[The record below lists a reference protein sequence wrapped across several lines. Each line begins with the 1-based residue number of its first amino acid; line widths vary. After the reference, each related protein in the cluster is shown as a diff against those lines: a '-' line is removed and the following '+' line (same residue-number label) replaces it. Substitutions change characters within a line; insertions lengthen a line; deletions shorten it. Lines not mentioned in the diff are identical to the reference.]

1 MKIEKGSHDPD
12 VNLNL
17 NVRGLHTSP
26 TLAINEKCRAL
37 QAEGRHVY
45 RLGLGQSPFP
55 VPESVVE
62 KLRANAH
69 EKDYLP
75 VRGLPA
81 LREAIADYYRR
92 RQHLERSAEDILV
105 GPGSKELMFI
115 LQLVYYGDL
124 VIPTPS
130 WVTYAPQA
138 HIIGR
143 HIRWVPTTAEEGW
156 PLRPNELDA
165 VCRSDP
171 SRPRLVILNYPS
183 NPTGQTYSVD
193 ALKELAEVARR
204 YRVILLS
211 DEIYG
216 EIDHS
221 GKHVSIARFYP
232 EGTIISS
239 GLSKWCGA
247 GGWRLGTFT
256 FPTSLRWL
264 LDAMAVVCSE
274 SFTATSAPIQ
284 YAAVRAF
291 QGGIDLE
298 QHLFHSRRILRA
310 LGQNVARRLKQA
322 DVFCPQPEG
331 AFYAFPNFGSRAE
344 LVAERGISS
353 SAELCRRVLEETGVA
368 FLPGEAFGRDPHEL
382 TGRIAYVDFDGAR
395 ALVASRAVPDDKE
408 LDETFLRS
416 YCEPVM
422 EAMDRL
428 CAWVC

>member
-1 MKIEKGSHDPD
+1 MKIENRNNNHPD
-12 VNLNL
+12 VHLNL

-26 TLAINEKCRAL
+26 TLAINERSRLL
-37 QAEGRHVY
+37 QAEGRHIY

-62 KLRANAH
+62 KLRANAR

-75 VRGLPA
+75 VKGLPA

-92 RQHLERSAEDILV
+92 RQHLERSPEDILV

-156 PLRPNELDA
+156 PLRPAELDA
-165 VCRSDP
+165 LCRSDP

-183 NPTGQTYSVD
+183 NPTGQTYSME
-193 ALKELAEVARR
+193 ALQELAKVARR

-216 EIDHS
+216 EIDHG

-232 EGTIISS
+232 EGTIVSS

-256 FPTSLRWL
+256 FPSSLRWL

-274 SFTATSAPIQ
+274 SFTSTSAPIQ

-298 QHLFHSRRILRA
+298 QYLFHSRRILRA
-310 LGQNVARRLKQA
+310 LGGAVASRLRDA
-322 DVFCPQPEG
+322 GIFVPLPEG
-331 AFYAFPNFGSRAE
+331 GFYVFPDFGE
-344 LVAERGISS
+344 VVAERGIASS
-353 SAELCRRVLEETGVA
+353 VELCEQVLEETGVA
-368 FLPGEAFGRDPHEL
+368 FLPGEAFGRNPKEL

-395 ALVASRAVPDDKE
+395 ALVASRAVPDDRE
-408 LDETFLRS
+408 LDEPFLRS

-428 CAWVC
+428 CGWVDS